1 MDAYTLAMAGLKA
14 LEEYVALHVLTCLVP
29 AFLIAG
35 ALMSMMNKAVL
46 INYLGAAA
54 SKLKS
59 FPLAVISS
67 FFLAVC
73 SCTVIPIASGIYKRT
88 NATAPAMMI
97 LWVAPA
103 TNILAITYTGAVL
116 GLNLAIA
123 RIVTAISTAFI
134 VGIILFYI
142 FDRKIALEAKA
153 TANPATTNP
162 GKLVENRALVL
173 FALLVATLL
182 MPNYLGVGKP
192 YLFKVELFSSLMLL
206 TVIYA
211 IRSFEGEEL
220 KYWMLETWFFVKQ
233 IIPLLLIGVFIV
245 GVVGEILK
253 TTNIVEVYLGGE
265 GLTQSFIAAVIGA
278 LSYFATMTEA
288 PFVDTL
294 MKLGM
299 GNGPALALLLAGP
312 GLSLPNMLAIGK
324 LFGVRRAVIY
334 ITTIVVL
341 STLAGV
347 IYGEVMV

>member
-1 MDAYTLAMAGLKA
+1 MDLYTLMTAGIGA
-14 LEEYVALHVLTCLVP
+14 LEEYIALHVLTCLVP

-46 INYLGAAA
+46 INYLGAAT

-59 FPLAVISS
+59 FPLSIVSS

-73 SCTVIPIASGIYKRT
+73 SCTVIPIASGIHKRT
-88 NATAPAMMI
+88 SATAPAMII

-103 TNILAITYTGAVL
+103 TNILAVTYTGAVL
-116 GLNLAIA
+116 GLNLALA
-123 RIVTAISTAFI
+123 RIIAAVSTAFV
-134 VGIILFYI
+134 VGLILFYI
-142 FDRKIALEAKA
+142 FDRKIVSDHTLQAM
-153 TANPATTNP
+153 PTNP
-162 GKLVENRALVL
+162 GRLVENNALIL
-173 FALLVATLL
+173 FALLIATLL
-182 MPNYLGVGKP
+182 LPNYLGVGKP
-192 YLFKVELFSSLMLL
+192 YIFKVEVFSVLMLV

-211 IRSFEGEEL
+211 LKSFEREEL

-253 TTNIVEVYLGGE
+253 ATDIVEVYLGGE
-265 GLTQSFIAAVIGA
+265 GLRQSFLAAIIGA

-312 GLSLPNMLAIGK
+312 GLSLPNMLAIGR
-324 LFGVRRAVIY
+324 LFGVKRAGVY
-334 ITTIVVL
+334 IATIAVL
-341 STLAGV
+341 STLSGI
-347 IYGEVMV
+347 IYGEVVV